1 MNKPAYSL
9 EGDVFIIREYD
20 RAPAFSSFLP
30 GIAGVHGI
38 PLWVYTTNRG
48 QGVHSVGVHHKGNA
62 ILEFNPANIAYENVS
77 TKGFRTFLRVN
88 GRYVEPFSPL
98 TDSRREMHIEENL
111 LKVIDTHEA
120 LGIRTEV
127 SYVVL
132 PNEPIGALCRRLA
145 IHNISSQPLHLEVL
159 DGLPRV
165 IPHGLQLG
173 VFKEMS
179 NLMKS
184 WADVRGTE
192 HDLALYA
199 MRSSTEDAAEVKEVS
214 GSHYYLSLVA
224 GKRQPVLYD
233 PDVIF
238 GSELSLQLPRVFLE
252 EGLAGVQARPQCH
265 YNKYA
270 CGFTGL
276 SEDVPPGGALRL
288 DSLLG
293 FCGSDQLLLD
303 MLPRFS
309 APDYFGRKEEEARA
323 LVAGYTQDVQTV
335 SGQPRF
341 DAYIRQS
348 YLDNVLRGGYPL
360 VVGEGS
366 ATRVLHLYS
375 RKHGDPERDYNFF
388 TTAGSFYSQGNGNFR
403 DVCQNRRH
411 DVSMHPGVGDF
422 NVWYFL
428 SLIQLDGYNP
438 LEIRPASFLIPEERL
453 KQAQGLLHRH
463 LGDPGEEL
471 FTLLQQPFTPGQLC
485 SYIQDRRIQVTGS
498 LGDLVEGLLAL
509 STQRIEAAFGEGYWS
524 DHFDYCLDLI
534 EDYLSIYPDR
544 EEELFFGRQDYG
556 FYDSPAYVRPL
567 MDTQVITGKGLRH
580 YGALAHDQEKAAR
593 PAFQPQGS
601 NWLTDQRG
609 QPVTT
614 NLFGKLLCLAA
625 NKVALLDPSGLGIL
639 MDGGKPGWND
649 AMNGLP
655 GLMGSGMA
663 ETIELRRLLD
673 AMLAALP
680 REGSQEL
687 PRELA
692 DFLLALGDI
701 QTADPFEAWQRRT
714 TEKEAFRARIRE
726 PLTGDSRALPFEDIR
741 VILNRFL
748 QQVERGIREAMH
760 LGQGIMPTY
769 FSHDAA
775 SFEPQHTSDGS
786 PRMAPYGLPAAAAQ
800 SYILKPVPQFLEGPA
815 RMLLAAREEELA
827 GMAEMAARVKAS
839 GIYDDALKMYKTS
852 ESLENLSM
860 EYGRIR
866 AFTPG
871 WLERESVFLHME
883 YKYLLG
889 LLKAGLYE
897 EFFTAMKDGF
907 IPFQNPE
914 TYGRSI
920 LENSSFIASSMN
932 PDPATHGRGYV
943 ARLSGSTV
951 EVLSMWQRMLLGP
964 QTFFMLAGQLAIA
977 FTPILPAWLFDEQ
990 GELAFRFLSAC
1001 EVRYVNPERRDT
1013 FGKNGAR
1020 VTHLSCLYGDGT
1032 RVDVPG
1038 QQLHGQTAHDLR
1050 SGRIR
1055 SITAVLGLY

>member
-9 EGDVFIIREYD
+9 EGDRFVIQGYD

-88 GRYVEPFSPL
+88 GQYVEPFSPL

-145 IHNISSQPLHLEVL
+145 IYNIGSQPLHLEVL

-214 GSHYYLSLVA
+214 GSHYYLSLMA
-224 GKRQPVLYD
+224 GERQPVLYD

-238 GSELSLQLPRVFLE
+238 GSELSLQLPLVFLE
-252 EGLAGVQARPQCH
+252 EGLAGVRARPQCH

-276 SEDVPPGGALRL
+276 REDVPPGGALRL

-309 APDYFGRKEEEARA
+309 APDYFDRKEEEARA
-323 LVAGYTQDVQTV
+323 LVAGYTKDVWTR
-335 SGQPRF
+335 SGRPLF

-348 YLDNVLRGGYPL
+348 YLDNVLRGGHPL
-360 VVGEGS
+360 VLGQGS
-366 ATRVLHLYS
+366 ETRVLHLYS

-411 DVSMHPGVGDF
+411 DVSMHSQVGDF
-422 NVWYFL
+422 NVWTFL

-438 LEIRPASFLIPEERL
+438 LEIRPASFLIPEEHL

-463 LGDPGEEL
+463 LVDPGEEL
-471 FTLLQQPFTPGQLC
+471 YTLLQQPFTPGQLC

-509 STQRIEAAFGEGYWS
+509 SVQRIEAAFGEGYWS

-544 EEELFFGRQDYG
+544 EQELFFGRQDYG

-580 YGALAHDQEKAAR
+580 YGALAHDQEKAAQ
-593 PAFQPQGS
+593 PSFQPQGS
-601 NWLTDQRG
+601 NWLKDQHG
-609 QPVTT
+609 NKLTT

-680 REGSQEL
+680 QDGSQEL
-687 PRELA
+687 PLELA

-701 QTADPFEAWQRRT
+701 QTADPFAAWQHRT
-714 TEKEAFRARIRE
+714 REKEAFRARIRQ
-726 PLTGDSRALPFEDIR
+726 PLTGDSRTLPYARIHTLLSLFR
-741 VILNRFL
+741 S
-748 QQVERGIREAMH
+748 QVDQGIQEAMR

-769 FSHDAA
+769 FTHEAA
-775 SFEPQHTSDGS
+775 SFEPQQNSDGS
-786 PRMAPYGLPAAAAQ
+786 PRMAPYGLPAATAAGYVLRPLP
-800 SYILKPVPQFLEGPA
+800 SFLEGPA
-815 RMLLAAREEELA
+815 RMLLAAGPGERADMA
-827 GMAEMAARVKAS
+827 GMAARVKAS
-839 GIYDDALKMYKTS
+839 GIYDKALKMYKTS
-852 ESLENLSM
+852 ESLEALSM

-889 LLKAGLYE
+889 LLTSGLYE
-897 EFFTAMKDGF
+897 EFFTALEDAF

-943 ARLSGSTV
+943 ARLSGSTA

-964 QTFFMLAGQLAIA
+964 QKFVMMEGQLAIA
-977 FTPILPAWLFDEQ
+977 FAPILPAWLFDET
-990 GELAFRFLSAC
+990 GEVAFRFLSAC
-1001 EVRYVNPERRDT
+1001 EIRYVNRERRDT
-1013 FGKNGAR
+1013 FGSQGVQVR
-1020 VTHLSCLYGDGT
+1020 QLSCLRADGS
-1032 RVDVPG
+1032 REELPG
-1038 QQLHGQTAHDLR
+1038 NRLTGLAAQDLRAGRILSVTAH
-1050 SGRIR
+1050 
-1055 SITAVLGLY
+1055 LG